1 MFELNLLNTSLLL
14 AGACVLL
21 IAVLLLYELRTN
33 TSFAGVRYQ
42 VNPGPAPPVKD
53 AFRTPQ
59 TPSLLHPFAPF
70 FQQRMPWFRNLHP
83 KAQYMFLCRVQQFMQ
98 ARTFEGRSGLTVT
111 DEMCLLISGEACR
124 LTFGL
129 TEFLLPDFNRIL
141 IYPDTFYSR
150 SGKAKHNGEVNISG
164 IIALSWK
171 HFLQGIS
178 NSTDAVNLGLHEFT
192 HALRFQG
199 VRGGEKD
206 PFFAMY
212 YPKFRAVALRH
223 MPALRKKKVLRSYG
237 FTNDEE
243 FLAVCAEHFF
253 EAPQSLQTHAP
264 EIYEQ
269 LCILLNQ
276 DPLNANGDVSHLH
289 HKTFRSTV
297 SADQVLFRSP
307 ESGVQYLSKSII
319 IPVVF
324 AIGFIYSLGWNMAL
338 LTMLIPLALV
348 ILFRKFIYSGLIF
361 NIHFGNETV
370 SFHHRKAFSVQRIVL
385 PYTAISKVSYIEAY
399 GEEDDLTPEP
409 AVVFDA
415 TGNRLSNKS
424 EVLTWYRCGIQLTAI
439 TPQGEKEYD
448 GSMGYLK
455 PEHAN
460 ALIAFL
466 RQKNIWV
473 RVQLQ

>member
-1 MFELNLLNTSLLL
+1 MFELNLMNTSLLL

-21 IAVLLLYELRTN
+21 VIVLLLYELRTN
-33 TSFAGVRYQ
+33 RSFAGVRYQ

-53 AFRTPQ
+53 AFRNSEA
-59 TPSLLHPFAPF
+59 PSLLHPLAPF

-83 KAQYMFLCRVQQFMQ
+83 KAQHIFLQRVQQFMQ

-111 DEMCLLISGEACR
+111 EEMCLLISGEACR

-141 IYPDTFYSR
+141 IYPDSFYSR
-150 SGKAKHNGEVNISG
+150 SGKARHNGEVNIGG

-199 VRGGEKD
+199 FRGGARD

-223 MPALRKKKVLRSYG
+223 MDALRRKKVLRSYG

-264 EIYEQ
+264 AIYEQ

-276 DPLNANGDVSHLH
+276 DPLSATGDVSHLH
-289 HKTFRSTV
+289 HKTFRGNGN
-297 SADQVLFRSP
+297 ADQVLFRSP
-307 ESGVQYLSKSII
+307 ESGVQSLSKSII
-319 IPVVF
+319 IPVVI
-324 AIGFIYSLGWNMAL
+324 AAGFIYSLGWNKTL
-338 LTMLIPLALV
+338 LVMLIPLALV
-348 ILFRKFIYSGLIF
+348 LLVRLFLHSGQIF
-361 NIHFGNETV
+361 NIHFGNE
-370 SFHHRKAFSVQRIVL
+370 SLWFDRRKGFSVQRMVL
-385 PYTAISKVSYIEAY
+385 PYTAVSKVSYIEAY
-399 GEEDDLTPEP
+399 YDEDDLRPEP
-409 AVVFDA
+409 ALVFDA
-415 TGNRLSNKS
+415 SGNRLSNKS
-424 EVLTWYRCGIQLTAI
+424 EMFTWYRCGIQLTAL
-439 TPQGEKEYD
+439 TPEGEKEFD

-455 PEHAN
+455 PEHAH
-460 ALIAFL
+460 ALIRLL
-466 RQKNIWV
+466 RQQNIWV
-473 RVQLQ
+473 RAQLQ

>member
-1 MFELNLLNTSLLL
+1 MFELNLINTSLLL

-21 IAVLLLYELRTN
+21 VIVLLLYELRTN

-53 AFRTPQ
+53 AFRNSEA
-59 TPSLLHPFAPF
+59 PSLLHPLAPF
-70 FQQRMPWFRNLHP
+70 FQQRMPWFCNLTP
-83 KAQYMFLCRVQQFMQ
+83 KAQHIFLKRVQQFMQ

-129 TEFLLPDFNRIL
+129 TEYLLPDFNRIL
-141 IYPDTFYSR
+141 IYPDSFYSR
-150 SGKAKHNGEVNISG
+150 SGKARHNGEVNISG

-178 NSTDAVNLGLHEFT
+178 NTTDAVNLGLHEFT

-199 VRGGEKD
+199 FRGGAKD

-223 MPALRKKKVLRSYG
+223 MDALRRKKVLRSYG

-276 DPLNANGDVSHLH
+276 DPLRPQFKSQVFAQPVISDPSEQAFLKSMTLQFQAFLLRHLLLLGAPVLLVAGFIFSGYLCLASFLCIYLYIVLYMSASGCNADMQLFANHAEIRTVTFLNRMRLRIPYSSITKAVYTEGLEMIYATDDYSENDRFTTLELEVMEPGGTKTYKTRLTKLP
-289 HKTFRSTV
+289 HKT
-297 SADQVLFRSP
+297 A
-307 ESGVQYLSKSII
+307 
-319 IPVVF
+319 
-324 AIGFIYSLGWNMAL
+324 AH
-338 LTMLIPLALV
+338 LI
-348 ILFRKFIYSGLIF
+348 R
-361 NIHFGNETV
+361 H
-370 SFHHRKAFSVQRIVL
+370 
-385 PYTAISKVSYIEAY
+385 
-399 GEEDDLTPEP
+399 
-409 AVVFDA
+409 
-415 TGNRLSNKS
+415 
-424 EVLTWYRCGIQLTAI
+424 
-439 TPQGEKEYD
+439 
-448 GSMGYLK
+448 
-455 PEHAN
+455 
-460 ALIAFL
+460 L
-466 RQKNIWV
+466 RRNNIWV
-473 RVQLQ
+473 RTTLRGWELADYPETKTPSAI